1 MLRETH
7 GVNTHKGAIFTL
19 GLVCGALGRLEAA
32 QWREPAAILAEIAA
46 MTKGVEQELGK
57 SEARCPTAG
66 ERFYRQYGTTGV
78 RGQAARGFSTVS
90 DFGLPTLEA
99 ALAAGKSRDEA
110 GAAALLALLAHTP
123 DTNMITRGGY
133 ARAEEARAELR
144 TLLETDPCPARETL
158 EALDRAYIAENL
170 SPGGSADLL
179 ALCWLLHF
187 LKEDM

>member
-1 MLRETH
+1 M
-7 GVNTHKGAIFTL
+7 
-19 GLVCGALGRLEAA
+19 
-32 QWREPAAILAEIAA
+32 
-46 MTKGVEQELGK
+46 
-57 SEARCPTAG
+57 
-66 ERFYRQYGTTGV
+66 
-78 RGQAARGFSTVS
+78 S

-99 ALAAGKSRDEA
+99 ALAARKSRDEA

-133 ARAEEARAELR
+133 ARAEEARAQLR